1 MSTNHD
7 TKLVRAI
14 GRWSLCALMVNAIIG
29 SGIFGLPSIV
39 THLLGPF
46 GPWAYLAAAVG
57 IGVVA
62 ASFAEVSS
70 QFSEAGGPYLYAR
83 VAYGQFA
90 GIQIAWLA
98 WLVRLTSGAANANI
112 FVEYL
117 GGFIPAAQGRLERGV
132 VLLLLIGGL
141 AAINTI
147 GVKAGAN
154 ASSFLAVAKL
164 VPLVIFIV
172 AGLVLLGHAG
182 AAPATAPA
190 HATPGLKEWLSTV
203 LLIIFALSGFEAA
216 LFPMGEARDAR
227 HDAPFALF
235 LSLIMCAGIYML
247 IQVVVLRALGLNPGG
262 DRPLAEAARVF
273 LGRGGAVLMQ
283 AGALV
288 SVYGN
293 LSSMMLNVPRLT
305 FALAER
311 GDFPSFFGAV
321 SRKFRTPYVS
331 IAAFALV
338 MFVLA
343 LLGTFRGNAVLSAV
357 ARLFTYGIV
366 CAAVMTLRRKQPYA
380 NAFRLPAGPL
390 VSGLGLAFVLALV
403 TQMGLQEVMAIAGV
417 MVVALLNW
425 VWARRNNIEHNLAQ

>member
-1 MSTNHD
+1 MSTRAD
-7 TKLVRAI
+7 IQLVRAI
-14 GRWSLCALMVNAIIG
+14 GRWSLSALMVNAIIG
-29 SGIFGLPSIV
+29 SGIFGLPSII
-39 THLLGPF
+39 TRTLGSF
-46 GPWAYLAAAVG
+46 GPWAYIAAAAG

-62 ASFAEVSS
+62 ACFAEVSS
-70 QFSEAGGPYLYAR
+70 QFSETGGPYLYAR

-117 GGFIPAAQGRLERGV
+117 GGFLPSVQGRLARGV

-141 AAINTI
+141 AAINAV
-147 GVKAGAN
+147 GVKAGASLSN
-154 ASSFLAVAKL
+154 YLAAAKI
-164 VPLVIFIV
+164 VPLVVFIV
-172 AGLVLLGHAG
+172 AGLLLLHHTG
-182 AAPATAPA
+182 APPETAA
-190 HATPGLKEWLSTV
+190 MSAIPGIKEWLSAI

-216 LFPMGEARDAR
+216 LIPMGEARDVR

-235 LSLIMCAGIYML
+235 FSLIICAGIYML
-247 IQVVVLRALGLNPGG
+247 IQVVVLRALGLNPEGN
-262 DRPLAEAARVF
+262 RPLAEAARVF

-305 FALAER
+305 YALAER
-311 GDFPSFFGAV
+311 GDFPSMFGAV
-321 SRKFRTPYVS
+321 SRKFRTPYFS
-331 IAAFALV
+331 IAAFALI
-338 MFVLA
+338 MFILA

-357 ARLFTYGIV
+357 ARLFTYGVV
-366 CAAVMTLRRKQPYA
+366 CAAVMTLRRMQPRS

-390 VSGLGLAFVLALV
+390 MSVLALAFVLGLM
-403 TQMGLQEVMAIAGV
+403 TQMGLQEVVAIAGV

-425 VWARRNNIEHNLAQ
+425 LWARRKK